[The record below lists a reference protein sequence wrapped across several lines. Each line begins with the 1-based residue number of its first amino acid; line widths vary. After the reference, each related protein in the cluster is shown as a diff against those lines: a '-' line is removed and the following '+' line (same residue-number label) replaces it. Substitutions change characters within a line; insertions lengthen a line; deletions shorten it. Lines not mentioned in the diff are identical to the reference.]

1 MSFVSLC
8 ASLYHLVPRLGKASP
23 RLLLASHSI
32 NLVGLRPGAALSFAV
47 SPVSACPHL
56 NVSRLV
62 SGLGRASPRLRL
74 VERKLK
80 CVGTTFCS
88 RKSSP
93 ELRRHDFSYPEAL
106 ISSPEGLPGP
116 PRRLIFE
123 AGERPRVSPG
133 GTQIP
138 AWEGGGPQRARH
150 KEKWILAES
159 SS

>member
-1 MSFVSLC
+1 MW
-8 ASLYHLVPRLGKASP
+8 ASLYQLVPRLGKASP

-62 SGLGRASPRLRL
+62 LGLGRASPRLRV
-74 VERKLK
+74 VEHKLQ

-93 ELRRHDFSYPEAL
+93 ELRRHDFWYPEAL
-106 ISSPEGLPGP
+106 ISSPEGFPGP
-116 PRRLIFE
+116 PRSLIFE
-123 AGERPRVSPG
+123 PGEPPRASPG
-133 GTQIP
+133 ASRIP
-138 AWEGGGPQRARH
+138 AWEGGGPHPARH
-150 KEKWILAES
+150 KEKWVLAES